1 MKLFIFSTLLSTL
14 FLAACSNSSST
25 TSQSDATQNA
35 DPTEAVTSSEKAK
48 PAPADEIINGYLQL
62 KNALAADDDQAAA
75 EAGKVM
81 TKAIATFDKTAL
93 SADQTKIY
101 NDIEAGVKE
110 HAEHIGEN
118 VGNIH
123 HQREHFESLSQDIY
137 DLAKAVGTGKKLY
150 FDHCPMYNDNKGANW
165 LSETKEIRNPYLG
178 KSMPDCGS
186 VKEELN

>member
-25 TSQSDATQNA
+25 TSPSDSTQNTDTTA
-35 DPTEAVTSSEKAK
+35 SLTSSEKTK
-48 PAPADEIINGYLQL
+48 PAPADGIINGYLQL
-62 KNALAADDDQAAA
+62 KNALVADDDKAAA
-75 EAGKVM
+75 EAGNAM
-81 TKAIATFDKTAL
+81 MKAMAAFDKTTL
-93 SADQTKIY
+93 SAEQAKIY
-101 NDIEAGVKE
+101 GDIEGAVKE

-137 DLAKAVGTGKKLY
+137 DLAKAVGTGQKLY
-150 FDHCPMYNDNKGANW
+150 FDHCPMYNGKKGANW
-165 LSETKEIRNPYLG
+165 LSETKEIKNPYLG

-186 VKEELN
+186 LKEELN

>member
-14 FLAACSNSSST
+14 FLAACSNSNST
-25 TSQSDATQNA
+25 TSLSEAKQNTDTTA
-35 DPTEAVTSSEKAK
+35 SVISSEKTK

-62 KNALAADDDQAAA
+62 KNALAADDDKAAA
-75 EAGKVM
+75 EAGNVM
-81 TKAIATFDKTAL
+81 TKAIASFDKSAL
-93 SADQTKIY
+93 SADQAKVY

-110 HAEHIGEN
+110 HAEHIREN

-137 DLAKAVGTGKKLY
+137 DLAKAVGSGQKLY

-165 LSETKEIRNPYLG
+165 ISETKEIQNPYLG
-178 KSMPDCGS
+178 KSMPTCGS
-186 VKEELN
+186 LKEELN

>member
-1 MKLFIFSTLLSTL
+1 MKLFIFSTLLATL
-14 FLAACSNSSST
+14 FLAACSNSNPT
-25 TSQSDATQNA
+25 TSPADATQNTDTTA
-35 DPTEAVTSSEKAK
+35 SVISSEKTK

-62 KNALAADDDQAAA
+62 KNALAADDDKAAA
-75 EAGKVM
+75 EAGNVM
-81 TKAIATFDKTAL
+81 TKAMASFDKSAI
-93 SADQTKIY
+93 SADQAKIY

-118 VGNIH
+118 VGNLH

-178 KSMPDCGS
+178 KSMLDCGS

>member
-25 TSQSDATQNA
+25 TSPSEATQNTDSTA
-35 DPTEAVTSSEKAK
+35 SVISSEKTK
-48 PAPADEIINGYLQL
+48 PAPADGIINGYLQL
-62 KNALAADDDQAAA
+62 KNALVADDDKAAA
-75 EAGKVM
+75 EAGNVM
-81 TKAIATFDKTAL
+81 TKAMAAFDKTAL
-93 SADQTKIY
+93 SAEQAKIY

-137 DLAKAVGTGKKLY
+137 DLAKAVGTGQKLY
-150 FDHCPMYNDNKGANW
+150 FDHCPMYNDKKGANW
-165 LSETKEIRNPYLG
+165 ISETKEIQNPYLG
-178 KSMPDCGS
+178 KSMPTCGS
-186 VKEELN
+186 LKEELN

>member
-14 FLAACSNSSST
+14 FLAACSNSNST
-25 TSQSDATQNA
+25 TSLSEAKQNTDTTA
-35 DPTEAVTSSEKAK
+35 SVISSAKTK

-62 KNALAADDDQAAA
+62 KNALAADDDKAAA
-75 EAGKVM
+75 AAGNVM
-81 TKAIATFDKTAL
+81 TKAMASFDKSVL
-93 SADQTKIY
+93 SADQAKIY

-137 DLAKAVGTGKKLY
+137 DLAKAVGSGQKLY
-150 FDHCPMYNDNKGANW
+150 FDHCPMYNNK
-165 LSETKEIRNPYLG
+165 K
-178 KSMPDCGS
+178 
-186 VKEELN
+186 

>member
-1 MKLFIFSTLLSTL
+1 MKLFIFSSLLSTL

-25 TSQSDATQNA
+25 ANEKTVQNTDTTVLAMPTGDTKAT
-35 DPTEAVTSSEKAK
+35 
-48 PAPADEIINGYLQL
+48 PADEIINGYLQL
-62 KNALAADDDQAAA
+62 KNALAADDDKAAA

-81 TKAIATFDKTAL
+81 TKALGTFDKSAL
-93 SADQTKIY
+93 SAGQVKMY
-101 NDIEAGVKE
+101 NDIEGAVRE

-137 DLAKAVGTGKKLY
+137 DLAKAVGTGRKLY
-150 FDHCPMYNDNKGANW
+150 FDHCPMYNENKGANW

-178 KSMPDCGS
+178 KSMPECGS
-186 VKEELN
+186 VKEEIN